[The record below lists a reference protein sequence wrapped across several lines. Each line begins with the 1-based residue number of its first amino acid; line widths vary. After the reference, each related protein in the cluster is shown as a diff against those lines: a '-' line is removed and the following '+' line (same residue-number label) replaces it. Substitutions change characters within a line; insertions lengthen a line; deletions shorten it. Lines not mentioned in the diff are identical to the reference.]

1 MLLSVFIILI
11 NTLFVLAIPPKEG
24 SDNNPS
30 KKYLVTDLPGLY
42 ENIKPKISVPLMF
55 SGQLELYPE
64 NNTHYFFWKFVD
76 SELNQDTS
84 KKTIFWLNG
93 GPGCSSM
100 DGALLETG
108 PFRIDEN
115 EKVIYNNG
123 SWHKFGDIIYVDQPA
138 GTGFS
143 FTNEYITDL
152 DQVAWYFLKFM
163 EEYYKLFPNEI
174 NNEIY
179 FAGESYAGQYIPYI
193 ADAILKR
200 NKNLKENDVKYD
212 LKGILIGNGWVS
224 PNQQSLSYLPF
235 FINHGLIDK
244 SHPRWGSLLSKHEK
258 CQKIVNKI
266 DGHFDEADVHPY
278 EVNSATC
285 ESILTDLLNYSQ
297 DRESDPDHRCINM
310 YDYTLRDSYPS
321 CGMNWPFELKY
332 VAPFLRKEE
341 VMHDLNLVDLKYWR
355 ECSGKVGRM
364 FGARNSLPAVHLLPN
379 ISQEIPII
387 LFNGANDIIC
397 NSDGVLSYLDKL
409 QWGGKVGFTNKD
421 DQINWIYDN
430 KEVGY
435 ILMERNISFINIY
448 NSSHMVP
455 YDLPDVS
462 RALMDLVSGKYEEKE
477 KDGKREFITY
487 PLGEVRNKLGQEIP
501 ADESSKPIEDKPDD
515 KPIEDKP
522 EETKPEQTKPE
533 DETSSST
540 SDIIPTSET
549 SFIPE
554 PEESTSSK
562 FTRLIQ
568 LGVIFIIFWGVYILY
583 VSYRARPSSIIKK
596 PARSTNSS
604 GRKKNVQWAD
614 QLNRFEEDEN
624 ELGSPPPQGIIAK
637 TISKITGN
645 TSNRGRYAPAGDG
658 SREFTDDIELGEG
671 ISDPNVDEFIIGSD
685 DDEDDDEDVET
696 HEGNPKKT
704 ESKS

>member
-1 MLLSVFIILI
+1 M
-11 NTLFVLAIPPKEG
+11 
-24 SDNNPS
+24 
-30 KKYLVTDLPGLY
+30 
-42 ENIKPKISVPLMF
+42 
-55 SGQLELYPE
+55 
-64 NNTHYFFWKFVD
+64 
-76 SELNQDTS
+76 
-84 KKTIFWLNG
+84 
-93 GPGCSSM
+93 
-100 DGALLETG
+100 
-108 PFRIDEN
+108 
-115 EKVIYNNG
+115 
-123 SWHKFGDIIYVDQPA
+123 
-138 GTGFS
+138 
-143 FTNEYITDL
+143 
-152 DQVAWYFLKFM
+152 
-163 EEYYKLFPNEI
+163 
-174 NNEIY
+174 
-179 FAGESYAGQYIPYI
+179 
-193 ADAILKR
+193 KR
-200 NKNLKENDVKYD
+200 K
-212 LKGILIGNGWVS
+212 
-224 PNQQSLSYLPF
+224 
-235 FINHGLIDK
+235 
-244 SHPRWGSLLSKHEK
+244 
-258 CQKIVNKI
+258 
-266 DGHFDEADVHPY
+266 
-278 EVNSATC
+278 
-285 ESILTDLLNYSQ
+285 
-297 DRESDPDHRCINM
+297 
-310 YDYTLRDSYPS
+310 
-321 CGMNWPFELKY
+321 
-332 VAPFLRKEE
+332 
-341 VMHDLNLVDLKYWR
+341 
-355 ECSGKVGRM
+355 
-364 FGARNSLPAVHLLPN
+364 
-379 ISQEIPII
+379 
-387 LFNGANDIIC
+387 
-397 NSDGVLSYLDKL
+397 
-409 QWGGKVGFTNKD
+409 
-421 DQINWIYDN
+421 
-430 KEVGY
+430 
-435 ILMERNISFINIY
+435 
-448 NSSHMVP
+448 
-455 YDLPDVS
+455 
-462 RALMDLVSGKYEEKE
+462 